1 MTALMTSRIRALF
14 VLRFPSISPG
24 LPVSLARLRPF
35 RSALLAASLLAAAPS
50 FAVSVQAQDASA
62 VQTIALGLG
71 RSLPIDLPGAVTQVT
86 IVNPDIAD
94 VVVLTERSVVLNA
107 KAVGATDVILSGAAI
122 GRRHL
127 RITVFAATDRRQIAL
142 AVKFAEVRR
151 DALTELGISGESR
164 GQNGTSNV
172 GTGAFSTPPVGTNT
186 GASTASNFLS
196 AVTTFGTADIR
207 AYLDLQQQAGRARS
221 LAEPTLMAGNKD
233 SASFLAGG
241 EIPVPVAQGGGA
253 GGNQAL
259 VTIVYRPFGVQLK
272 FIGEVLNDSLIKLR
286 VVPEVSSLDYG
297 NAVLIAG
304 FRVPALRTRRVETTL
319 DVRPGQSLV
328 ISGLFSEERESVRT
342 GIPGLMNIPILGALF
357 SSSRWQSSESELLVV
372 VTPELVDPNMPRA
385 LDRVRL
391 KPDSALPAI
400 DALKKRL
407 PPG

>member
-1 MTALMTSRIRALF
+1 MTF
-14 VLRFPSISPG
+14 
-24 LPVSLARLRPF
+24 ARLRCL
-35 RSALLAASLLAAAPS
+35 RVALLSACLLAPALASP
-50 FAVSVQAQDASA
+50 AQAQDVAGIERI
-62 VQTIALGLG
+62 TIALG

-86 IVNPDIAD
+86 IVNPDVAD

-107 KAVGATDVILSGAAI
+107 KAIGATDIILSGASI

-127 RITVFAATDRRQIAL
+127 RVTVFAATDRRQISL
-142 AVKFAEVRR
+142 SVKFAEVRR
-151 DALTELGISGESR
+151 DALTELGISGEYKN
-164 GQNGTSNV
+164 GKGTSAA
-172 GTGAFSTPPVGTNT
+172 GTGAFSSPASGTVAA
-186 GASTASNFLS
+186 ASTASKFLS
-196 AVTTFGTADIR
+196 AISTFGTDDIR
-207 AYLDLQQQAGRARS
+207 GYLEAQQQSGRARS

-241 EIPVPVAQGGGA
+241 EVPVPIAQPSGA
-253 GGNQAL
+253 AGQSI

-297 NAVLIAG
+297 NAVLISG

-319 DVRPGQSLV
+319 DVRPGESLV
-328 ISGLFSEERESVRT
+328 ISGLFSDDRESVRT

-357 SSSRWQSSESELLVV
+357 SSTRWQSSESELLVV
-372 VTPELVDPNMPRA
+372 VTPELVDPNLPRA

-391 KPDSALPAI
+391 KPDTTLPAV

-407 PPG
+407 PPS